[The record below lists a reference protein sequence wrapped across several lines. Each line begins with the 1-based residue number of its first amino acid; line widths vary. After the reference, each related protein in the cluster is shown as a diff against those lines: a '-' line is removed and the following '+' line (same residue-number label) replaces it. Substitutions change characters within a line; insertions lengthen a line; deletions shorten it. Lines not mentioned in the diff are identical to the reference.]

1 MVEEQ
6 QEGREQ
12 LLLPIFVGRV
22 LSILPT
28 PNFAL
33 QGWEF
38 VNQDGS
44 RRPGVDMYVLM
55 EPPSGDSI
63 KIKVTF
69 WGTTGSPRGVTFFFD
84 TSSTEV
90 PVIYLR
96 GDPWG
101 FIEKIW
107 ELYAA
112 LRY

>member
-1 MVEEQ
+1 M
-6 QEGREQ
+6 
-12 LLLPIFVGRV
+12 
-22 LSILPT
+22 LSTFPT

-38 VNQDGS
+38 VEQDGAC
-44 RRPGVDMYVLM
+44 RPGVEMYILM
-55 EPPSGDSI
+55 EPPEGGFI
-63 KIKVTF
+63 KIKIVF
-69 WGTTGSPRGVTFFFD
+69 WGKGSPRKVIFFFD

-90 PVIYLR
+90 SVIYLR

-112 LRY
+112 LRC